1 MRTSSTAS
9 RAWHA
14 ALATIAG
21 VALVWQAVLVVR
33 SGDGLVDLFAYF
45 TIQSNLIVAVAA
57 GAIAL
62 GRPWH
67 GRAWRAFRLA
77 GLVGIT
83 VTGVVYVV
91 AIGPYVQFEGIVRVL
106 DSVFHYVVPAA
117 AVLGHVLFR
126 PREEFERSDL
136 VFLAWP
142 VLWLAG
148 TLARGRWGSPSFTTQ
163 DGLAAY
169 PYAFLD
175 IERQGAT
182 SVAVA
187 AVVVTLLLT
196 AVALVYIRSGRSV
209 AR

>member
-9 RAWHA
+9 RLWHA
-14 ALATIAG
+14 ALATIGG
-21 VALVWQAVLVVR
+21 VALVWQAVLVAR

-45 TIQSNLIVAVAA
+45 TIQSNVVVAVAA
-57 GAIAL
+57 ANIAL
-62 GRPWH
+62 GRPWD
-67 GRAWRAFRLA
+67 GRWWRAFRLA

-91 AIGPYVQFEGIVRVL
+91 AIGPYVEFEGIVRVL
-106 DSVFHYVVPAA
+106 DSIFHYVVPAA

-126 PREEFERSDL
+126 PRDAFERSDL

-175 IERQGAT
+175 LERQGAT
-182 SVAVA
+182 SVVLA
-187 AVVVTLLLT
+187 AVVITLLLT
-196 AVALVYIRSGRSV
+196 GVALLYVRLGRP
-209 AR
+209 RR